1 MNRIMKM
8 PQQKKRITIHDI
20 AAASGFTA
28 STVSRALQKDERIS
42 DATRILIE
50 SFAEQMNYR
59 SNAVASSLRTGRSKM
74 IGVVIPLFNRTFF
87 ASIIGGI
94 ETVMKQ
100 AGYSVMICQ
109 SNDEYES
116 EKEAIRALMQAR
128 VDGIAISVAAQT
140 SNFDH
145 IQLIKNEQ
153 IPLILF
159 DRTCAEMEGHQVIID
174 DFKGAKDATLHLL
187 EQGCR
192 KIAYFAGLQHLST
205 QKNRTLGY
213 KAALAEK
220 GIPFD
225 DNLMIISHLKEGSGD
240 HAVNLLYE
248 KGIEFDGIF
257 AASDYSAVAA
267 MRNLQKRGVEIPKS
281 VAIVGFSDEPFT
293 ALVTPA
299 LSTVNQHTNLMG
311 QAVADLFMN
320 LFQHKAQPK
329 LVNKIILEPELIIR
343 ASSLKK

>member
-1 MNRIMKM
+1 
-8 PQQKKRITIHDI
+8 
-20 AAASGFTA
+20 
-28 STVSRALQKDERIS
+28 LQNDERIS
-42 DATRILIE
+42 DATRIIIE
-50 SFAEQMNYR
+50 SLATQMNYR
-59 SNAVASSLRTGRSKM
+59 SNAVASSLRTGKSKM

-109 SNDEYES
+109 SNDDYES
-116 EKEAIRALMQAR
+116 EKAAISALMRAR

-140 SNFDH
+140 ENFAH
-145 IQLIKNEQ
+145 IQLLENEQ
-153 IPLILF
+153 IPFILF
-159 DRTCAEMEGHQVIID
+159 DRTHEEMEVHQVMID
-174 DFKGAKDATLHLL
+174 DFKGAKDATLHLI

-192 KIAYFAGLQHLST
+192 KIAYFAGVQHLTT

-220 GIPFD
+220 GIGFD

-240 HAVNLLYE
+240 NAVNILYD
-248 KGIEFDGIF
+248 KGIEFDAIF

-299 LSTVNQHTNLMG
+299 LSTVNQHTHLMG
-311 QAVADLFMN
+311 QTVATLFMN
-320 LFQHKAQPK
+320 LFQNEVDPK
-329 LVNKIILEPELIIR
+329 LMNKIILEPELIIR
-343 ASSLKK
+343 ASSLKKQHF